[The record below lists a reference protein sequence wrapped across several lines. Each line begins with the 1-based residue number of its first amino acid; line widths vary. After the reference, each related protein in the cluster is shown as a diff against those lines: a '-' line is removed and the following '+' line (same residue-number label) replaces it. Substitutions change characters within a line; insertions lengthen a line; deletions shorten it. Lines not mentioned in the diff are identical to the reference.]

1 MRARIQSTIAEGK
14 LTVSIEGLISETTV
28 FPNTEQLSKDIDT
41 VCFRFMDSA
50 YMNSEGVRI
59 WLQWMKRLRAALPG
73 AKIHFEVVPVN
84 VLNLGATIAGLIPAD
99 TTFSTI
105 RIPYFCSY
113 CGNNE
118 MADFAASESESE
130 SEQSRDHL
138 LVKTCSNC
146 NKTSDLDAIFENVK
160 RYF

>member
-1 MRARIQSTIAEGK
+1 MRAKIQSSSTEGK
-14 LTVSIEGLISETTV
+14 LTVSIDGLISETTV

-41 VCFRFMDSA
+41 VCFRFTDSA
-50 YMNSEGVRI
+50 YLNSEGVKI
-59 WLQWMKRLRAALPG
+59 WLQWMKWLRAALPA

-84 VLNLGATIAGLIPAD
+84 VLNLGAIIAGLIPAD

-105 RIPYFCSY
+105 RISYFCSY

-118 MADFAASESESE
+118 MADFSASESGPG

-146 NKTSDLDAIFENVK
+146 NKSSDLDAIFENVK
-160 RYF
+160 KYF